1 VRLLPSST
9 VLFFRECVLFLVLCA
24 ICIFVMGDL
33 KELLTSIR
41 FCFRLWKTVSEMQES
56 KTGFIVTIQ

>member
-9 VLFFRECVLFLVLCA
+9 VLFFRECVLLHVLCA

-33 KELLTSIR
+33 KELLICIR
-41 FCFRLWKTVSEMQES
+41 FCFILWKTVSEMQEA
-56 KTGFIVTIQ
+56 KPGFIVTI